1 MVGRKTAV
9 WFLACGCIAAIFG
22 ALGGILLAASIGQFN
37 TLNLLQA
44 VILFGLG
51 IGTFLASRVC
61 ATLAFGIYLYER
73 ASMYY
78 AALAFQS
85 GRGGSG
91 VIEGFWISAV
101 IFSGLYI
108 LGMIGAFSWHA
119 DTSKSL
125 SQAANKATNVAAAPK
140 KAAQKEKLAKAREF
154 CGSCNGLGKIPG
166 TEVPC
171 AWCNGAGFI

>member
-1 MVGRKTAV
+1 MVGKKTAV

-22 ALGGILLAASIGQFN
+22 ALGGILLAASIGEFN

-51 IGTFLASRVC
+51 IGTFFASRVC

-78 AALAFQS
+78 TALAFQS

-101 IFSGLYI
+101 IFSGLYL
-108 LGMIGAFSWHA
+108 LGIIGAFSWHA
-119 DTSKSL
+119 DTSSRV
-125 SQAANKATNVAAAPK
+125 SNGAVAAKDKPEKAAPK
-140 KAAQKEKLAKAREF
+140 EMLPKAREF

-171 AWCNGAGFI
+171 AWCDGAGFI